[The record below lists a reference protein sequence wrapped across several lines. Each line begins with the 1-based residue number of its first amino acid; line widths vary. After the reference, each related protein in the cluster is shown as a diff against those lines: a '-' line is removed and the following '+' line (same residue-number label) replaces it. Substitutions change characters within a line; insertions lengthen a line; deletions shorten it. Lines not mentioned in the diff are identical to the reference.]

1 MELPHCSAMC
11 WQHSRSAGVI
21 VAPGRTHA
29 MAGVMAH
36 KKAIVSSANA
46 RVLVTFISVLRF
58 LTAMDRFSLQTNNV
72 RSTLATTAVTGITA
86 LRDVTCDCP
95 RRQRLVKPHFRPK
108 KPLTLECVQG
118 LILPMVQSSDFKPL
132 RSGDL
137 AKAAGVSPDTIRHY
151 EKIGVLRQAARTES
165 GYRLYPASAVE
176 RVLVVQ
182 RALRIGFTLAELAD
196 VLKARDAGGVPCR
209 RVYQH
214 AQEKLKGIEADIE
227 ALRLTGRYVRKV
239 LADWEQQIQS
249 AGPGQQSHLLYSLGD
264 AVKKAGAPVDRFRRK
279 KRQ

>member
-1 MELPHCSAMC
+1 
-11 WQHSRSAGVI
+11 
-21 VAPGRTHA
+21 
-29 MAGVMAH
+29 
-36 KKAIVSSANA
+36 
-46 RVLVTFISVLRF
+46 
-58 LTAMDRFSLQTNNV
+58 
-72 RSTLATTAVTGITA
+72 
-86 LRDVTCDCP
+86 
-95 RRQRLVKPHFRPK
+95 
-108 KPLTLECVQG
+108 
-118 LILPMVQSSDFKPL
+118 MVQSSDFKPL

-151 EKIGVLRQAARTES
+151 EKIGVLRQATRTES
-165 GYRLYPASAVE
+165 GYPLYPASAVE

-182 RALRIGFTLAELAD
+182 RALRIGFTLAELAE

-209 RVYQH
+209 RVYQL

-249 AGPGQQSHLLYSLGD
+249 AGPGQQSHLLYSLGG